1 MAGSDRESLGEEFVR
16 RFSGQYSVS
25 VMSKKLA
32 KGLTQFIISP
42 ANKSA
47 SPLRITVSSS
57 AIIVNF
63 ARGQIELPS
72 LPVSEVRLT
81 NIANAIAH
89 GRLVA
94 TNRKWLG
101 RYQLTLDNGTILR
114 GGSIRGIPLGRRAQ
128 TFESWGR
135 DGL

>member
-1 MAGSDRESLGEEFVR
+1 
-16 RFSGQYSVS
+16 
-25 VMSKKLA
+25 MSKKLA